1 MIQKIRFSFLVF
13 LFFSLSVFT
22 KANAQQIDSTY
33 SVNFISNLIKF
44 ECYSGKES
52 PIFNHLSSWVQQQGL
67 YYESL
72 SNGDSLLNFITLLE
86 PPCNKPLILFSAH
99 MDVVSA
105 DTLGWKYPPF
115 AGVVAEGEIWGR
127 GAIDDKGPLSMQLLA
142 LARYHLLHP
151 TNELPFNVGVLA
163 VSSEEVGGFGADYVM
178 NNHLKRF
185 NPIVIFGEGGSGVT
199 NVIPSRPNQPVFGIS
214 IAEKTPLWLMVESKV
229 HSKGHSYNAELYASK
244 NLLKALVKILNE
256 PKKIKFHK
264 VTRKMLND
272 LGEMEGGF
280 KGFVI
285 KNSTSWVFWPF
296 TKKLF
301 KEGGAFSSMVSDTY
315 TLTEINT
322 ISTTV
327 NAVPQQAY
335 AYIDCRLLP
344 GTSVKLFLFM
354 MRLKAGNKV
363 VITPIMTGY
372 DAKPS
377 EVNEY
382 FHLMAKS
389 ICMVYPNSEV
399 KPYLFPASSD
409 NNTFRYGGYT
419 TYGIT
424 PIIVSNELLE
434 TVHNTNERMP
444 IHSFLSGIETYYKFI
459 ENLQTFQVAK

>member
-1 MIQKIRFSFLVF
+1 MIRNIKFIL
-13 LFFSLSVFT
+13 LACLISLSTVSV
-22 KANAQQIDSTY
+22 KANISTIDSAY
-33 SVNFISNLIKF
+33 SVNFLSKLIQF
-44 ECYSGKES
+44 ECYSSQENS
-52 PIFNHLSSWVQQQGL
+52 IFNYLSSWVLQQGL

-99 MDVVSA
+99 MDVVFA
-105 DTLGWKYPPF
+105 DTAGWKYPPF
-115 AGVVAEGEIWGR
+115 AGMIAEGDIWGR
-127 GAIDDKGPLSMQLLA
+127 GAIDDKGPLAMQLLA
-142 LARYHLLHP
+142 LARYHILHP

-163 VSSEEVGGFGADYVM
+163 VSSEEIGGFGADYVM

-199 NVIPSRPNQPVFGIS
+199 NVIPSKPDKPVFGIS
-214 IAEKTPLWLMVESKV
+214 IAEKTPLWLLVESKV
-229 HSKGHSYNAELYASK
+229 HSKGHSYNADLYASK
-244 NLLKALVKILNE
+244 NLLKALVKILDE

-264 VTRKMLND
+264 VTRKMLKD

-363 VITPIMTGY
+363 VITPVMTGY

-377 EVNEY
+377 EINEY
-382 FHLMAKS
+382 FDLMAKS
-389 ICMVYPNSEV
+389 ICSVYPNSEV

-434 TVHNTNERMP
+434 TVHNTNERIP
-444 IHSFLSGIETYYKFI
+444 VNSFLTGIETYFRFI
-459 ENLQTFQVAK
+459 ENLNTFQSVK